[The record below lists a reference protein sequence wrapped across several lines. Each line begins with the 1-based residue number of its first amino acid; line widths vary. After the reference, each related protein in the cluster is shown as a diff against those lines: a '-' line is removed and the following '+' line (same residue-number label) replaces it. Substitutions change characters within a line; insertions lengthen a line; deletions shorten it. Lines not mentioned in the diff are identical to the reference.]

1 VLFVKNKKMVNK
13 GSGMLESYILNI
25 TEKSNPT
32 SHFREINFA
41 FAVYEKS
48 SPHARFTAE
57 ESEQESGETISL
69 Q

>member
-1 VLFVKNKKMVNK
+1 ML
-13 GSGMLESYILNI
+13 GSYVLNI

-41 FAVYEKS
+41 FAVYEIS
-48 SPHARFTAE
+48 SPHVRFTAE
-57 ESEQESGETISL
+57 EAEQESGETISL